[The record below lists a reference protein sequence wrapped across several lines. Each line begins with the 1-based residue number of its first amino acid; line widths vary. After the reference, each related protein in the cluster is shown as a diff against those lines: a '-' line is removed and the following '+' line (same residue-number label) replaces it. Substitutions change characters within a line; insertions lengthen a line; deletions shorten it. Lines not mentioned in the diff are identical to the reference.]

1 MKKLLAFGLTAVMI
15 AGMAVTAQAEG
26 GLEASEQAAKD
37 SGCKT
42 LTIYTAS
49 NEDEFLLYA
58 TPFEEKYGIDVE
70 YVRLSQGEL
79 TSRVQAEAENPQASI
94 VMGITDDSY
103 IALQTADLLEPYQ
116 SSYLADIP
124 DDFKLNVNGVDNTAW
139 NPYFA
144 NVYVIACNEEWF
156 EENGVEY
163 PKTWDDLL
171 DPAYEGAIT
180 LPHPSTSGVGL
191 FALNFMLQSRGEED
205 GWQYFMNLGNNV
217 RQYSKG
223 SSAAMMAVSLGEAAL
238 TVTGPQET
246 LSAQN
251 EGYPVYMDILDDLN
265 GFSFSG
271 LSLIKGGPADESAN
285 AKLFIDWML
294 SEEGQGYVAEAY
306 RSPVNSNVESAEG
319 MPVISELNLFTI
331 DPTVAASGKEDNIQA
346 FIDKISDTE
355 NLKE

>member
-1 MKKLLAFGLTAVMI
+1 M
-15 AGMAVTAQAEG
+15 
-26 GLEASEQAAKD
+26 
-37 SGCKT
+37 
-42 LTIYTAS
+42 
-49 NEDEFLLYA
+49 
-58 TPFEEKYGIDVE
+58 
-70 YVRLSQGEL
+70 
-79 TSRVQAEAENPQASI
+79 
-94 VMGITDDSY
+94 
-103 IALQTADLLEPYQ
+103 
-116 SSYLADIP
+116 
-124 DDFKLNVNGVDNTAW
+124 NGVDNTAW

-191 FALNFMLQSRGEED
+191 FALNFMLQSRGEEE
-205 GWQYFMNLGNNV
+205 GWKFFTDLGNNV

-251 EGYPVYMDILDDLN
+251 EGYPVHMDILDDLN
-265 GFSFSG
+265 GYSFSG
-271 LSLIKGGPADESAN
+271 MSLIKGGPADETAN

-331 DPTVAASGKEDNIQA
+331 DPIVAAENKEANIQT
-346 FIDKISDTE
+346 FIDRVNPLLSRTAAYSDKRFFMGGWQMDTFCVCQPPLLCPDPGRTGRKLCESTE
-355 NLKE
+355 GMRSICVCFCGSRFCC